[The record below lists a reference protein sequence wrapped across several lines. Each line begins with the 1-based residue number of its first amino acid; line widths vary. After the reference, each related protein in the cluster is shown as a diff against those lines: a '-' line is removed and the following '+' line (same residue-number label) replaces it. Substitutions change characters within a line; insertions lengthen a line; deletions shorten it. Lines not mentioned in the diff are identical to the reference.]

1 MADFELVT
9 LAPDTPHDEVFE
21 IVSRDGG
28 AIVESLLP
36 KDLLER
42 LNRELDR
49 EITAWEPGSRT
60 GDPLMSAFHGRNT
73 KRFCGLAARA
83 PSFVEVILHP
93 TMQAFADRALLPNCG
108 SYWVNT
114 TQMMVV
120 GPGEP
125 AQFLHRDEANWPHF
139 PWPGFELT
147 VSCMFALSDFTEE
160 NGATLVVPASH
171 RWETAER
178 QAQLHEIARAVMP
191 AGSGLLYAGKVIHGA
206 GANQS
211 QSDWRRGMHLSFVVG
226 WLRPEENHYLAVP
239 LEVARKLPERAR
251 SLLGYGSYHPSAF
264 GGRLGLVDFEDA
276 DLVLDEPGR

>member
-1 MADFELVT
+1 MPELET
-9 LAPDTPHDEVFE
+9 LTVATPTDSILDTVE
-21 IVSRDGG
+21 RDGG
-28 AIVESLLP
+28 VVVRNMLDP
-36 KDLLER
+36 DLLAR
-42 LNRELDR
+42 LNRELEA
-49 EITAWEPGSRT
+49 EIERWEPGSST
-60 GDPLMSAFHGRNT
+60 GNALMVAFHGKRT

-83 PSFVEVILHP
+83 PSFVEALLHP
-93 TMQAFADRALLPNCG
+93 LMKEFADRFLLPNCG

-139 PWPGFELT
+139 PWPGYELT
-147 VSCMFALSDFTEE
+147 VSCMFALNDFTEE

-191 AGSGLLYAGKVIHGA
+191 AGSGLLYTGKVIHGG
-206 GANQS
+206 GANRS

-239 LEVARKLPERAR
+239 LQVARKLPERAR

-276 DLVLDEPGR
+276 DLVVDEPSR